1 MKKVTLKN
9 FDNLVQK
16 FQDNDGLHNVV
27 VNIQVAS
34 EIQCNYN
41 FKPAICAHG
50 IDEYAPYC
58 LGVFCGL
65 NLYVDPLKIWDDLTI
80 IFINDIK
87 EYEDNYTVISRS
99 KRNV

>member
-1 MKKVTLKN
+1 MKKVTLTN

-34 EIQCNYN
+34 EIQCNYGSE
-41 FKPAICAHG
+41 F
-50 IDEYAPYC
+50 APSFIGCGNSKEALYN

-80 IFINDIK
+80 IFINDITD
-87 EYEDNYTVISRS
+87 YENYYKMDR
-99 KRNV
+99 K